1 VSLQIA
7 LQQKSEVAFRAGKFF
22 LLCIFVHLFAVSLEL
37 KFGQKEFSTS
47 IAQKF
52 SAIVFQFGRF
62 GLEMVPQAESVSP
75 RFTLKRQMFSS

>member
-22 LLCIFVHLFAVSLEL
+22 LLCIFVNLFEVFLEL
-37 KFGQKEFSTS
+37 EFGQKEFATS

-52 SAIVFQFGRF
+52 SAIVFKFRSF
-62 GLEMVPQAESVSP
+62 LLEMMPQA
-75 RFTLKRQMFSS
+75 K